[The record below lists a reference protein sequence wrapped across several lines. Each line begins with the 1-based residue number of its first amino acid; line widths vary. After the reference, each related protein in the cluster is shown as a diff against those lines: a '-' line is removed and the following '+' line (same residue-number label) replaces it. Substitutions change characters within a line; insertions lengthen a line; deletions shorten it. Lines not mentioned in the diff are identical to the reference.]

1 MSSTKLLMN
10 RNLGLLLSGQL
21 VSQIGDK
28 FYMLAL
34 AIWVLETTE
43 STAMMGGVLFCSFF
57 PTFLVGFVAG
67 AVVDKYN
74 RKVIIVVADVIRGL
88 VIAVVTWLY
97 CVNLLNIYVIFVS
110 QILLSVGAAFFN
122 AAIPSVIPQIID
134 KSQLAR
140 ANSMTSFVR
149 GFSAMIGPVLGGIVV
164 AAFGFGTVFTL
175 NALSFIISAVF
186 ECFLAIPGH
195 RNRQLAQGNIID
207 HTIAGF
213 KYIFQFKQL
222 IIILCMVAVIH
233 FFVGSIEVLMPVFS
247 TQLTGT
253 VSKNLG
259 YIQTFFGLGT
269 ILMALMISFYNFRG
283 KEVRLLFGAIG
294 AFGTV
299 CLIMACLSA
308 AGFNN
313 VLTYLGLFLLLGA
326 FIILAA
332 TCFRTI
338 LQTNVVNEMAGRVFG
353 AAGTIGDISIP
364 IAMLAYGM
372 LLKHTSYSSLLA
384 VSGVVLMLLSG
395 IFYRLYRRFEVTEKG
410 SLHAFPEIL

>member
-1 MSSTKLLMN
+1 
-10 RNLGLLLSGQL
+10 
-21 VSQIGDK
+21 
-28 FYMLAL
+28 
-34 AIWVLETTE
+34 
-43 STAMMGGVLFCSFF
+43 
-57 PTFLVGFVAG
+57 
-67 AVVDKYN
+67 
-74 RKVIIVVADVIRGL
+74 
-88 VIAVVTWLY
+88 
-97 CVNLLNIYVIFVS
+97 
-110 QILLSVGAAFFN
+110 
-122 AAIPSVIPQIID
+122 
-134 KSQLAR
+134 
-140 ANSMTSFVR
+140 
-149 GFSAMIGPVLGGIVV
+149 
-164 AAFGFGTVFTL
+164 
-175 NALSFIISAVF
+175 
-186 ECFLAIPGH
+186 
-195 RNRQLAQGNIID
+195 
-207 HTIAGF
+207 
-213 KYIFQFKQL
+213 
-222 IIILCMVAVIH
+222 
-233 FFVGSIEVLMPVFS
+233 
-247 TQLTGT
+247 

-269 ILMALMISFYNFRG
+269 ILMALMISFYNIRG

>member
-1 MSSTKLLMN
+1 MKLLMN

-34 AIWVLETTE
+34 AIWVLETTK

-74 RKVIIVVADVIRGL
+74 RKAIIVVADVIRGL

-97 CVNLLNIYVIFVS
+97 YVNLLNIYVIFVS

-122 AAIPSVIPQIID
+122 PAIPSVIPQIID

-186 ECFLAIPGH
+186 ECFLDIPGH
-195 RNRQLAQGNIID
+195 RNRQLEQSNIID

-213 KYIFQFKQL
+213 KYIFQFKKL

-247 TQLTGT
+247 TQLAGT
-253 VSKNLG
+253 ASKNLG

-269 ILMALMISFYNFRG
+269 VLMALIISFYNISG
-283 KEVRLLFGAIG
+283 KEVRLLFGGIG

-299 CLIMACLSA
+299 CLIIAYFSA
-308 AGFNN
+308 AGLNN
-313 VLTYLGLFLLLGA
+313 VLSYLGLFLLLGS

-338 LQTNVVNEMAGRVFG
+338 LQTDVANEMAGRVFG

-364 IAMLAYGM
+364 IAMLIYGL
-372 LLKHTSYSSLLA
+372 LLKHTNCSSLLA
-384 VSGVVLMLLSG
+384 VTGVVLMLLSG
-395 IFYRLYRRFEVTEKG
+395 IFYRLYRRFEVSEKG
-410 SLHAFPEIL
+410 SLQATPEILQ

>member
-1 MSSTKLLMN
+1 MIGPMKILMN

-34 AIWVLETTE
+34 ALWVLETTK

-88 VIAVVTWLY
+88 IIALVTWLY
-97 CVNLLNIYVIFVS
+97 YVNLLNIYLIFAS

-122 AAIPSVIPQIID
+122 PAIPSVIPQIID

-164 AAFGFGTVFTL
+164 AAFGFGTVFAL
-175 NALSFIISAVF
+175 NAVSFLISAVF
-186 ECFLAIPGH
+186 ECFLEIPGH
-195 RNRQLAQGNIID
+195 RNRQLEQGNIID

-213 KYIFQFKQL
+213 KYIFQFKKL

-247 TQLTGT
+247 SRLSGMAAT
-253 VSKNLG
+253 NLG

-269 ILMALMISFYNFRG
+269 VLMALMISFYNISG

-294 AFGTV
+294 AFGAV
-299 CLIMACLSA
+299 CLIIAYLSA
-308 AGFNN
+308 AGLNN
-313 VLTYLGLFLLLGA
+313 VLAYLGLFLLLGS

-338 LQTNVVNEMAGRVFG
+338 LQTDVVNEMAGRVFG

-364 IAMLAYGM
+364 IAMLVYGL
-372 LLKHTSYSSLLA
+372 LLKHTDCSSLLA
-384 VSGVVLMLLSG
+384 VTGVVLMLLSG
-395 IFYRLYRRFEVTEKG
+395 VFYRLYRRFEVTEKG
-410 SLHAFPEIL
+410 FLQAFP